1 MQISHEAQTLKN
13 CMDALLSAHNEF
25 DSALWHA
32 DHDAMMKAQK
42 RIEAARCKA
51 ALASRRFERTLTDLQ
66 RLSEMLG
73 SDDVVELERNTRL
86 YEYP

>member
-1 MQISHEAQTLKN
+1 MQISQEAQTLKN
-13 CMDALLSAHNEF
+13 CMDALLNAHNEF

-32 DHDAMMKAQK
+32 DHDAMMKAQR

-51 ALASRRFERTLTDLQ
+51 ALASRRFERTIGEIDRLTQ
-66 RLSEMLG
+66 MLE

-86 YEYP
+86 S